1 MIAMIEHDT
10 DVNEIGKIIDAIPEV
25 AVRSFERKVQKWAEG
40 FKGVNYEA
48 IYDHLEKTDARSAF
62 LSAGTVPEFKLYGKG
77 PRELLVKVLTY
88 AMLGDG
94 QPITLIG
101 PPGSGKSQLVEALGA
116 VYIEMV
122 RRALKKYGIP
132 EYVLD
137 YAKLYEVQ
145 MNPNIS
151 KSALFQGRDLESTKE
166 DGMRIPMRLNSGG
179 VALIFGGVLFLDEL
193 NHAPSDII
201 AYLNQFLEPQTAVVS
216 FRGMSVRRSPVS
228 IIITAMNPKGKG
240 AGYNLTSKDLPQT
253 YTDRSW
259 ASVFVP
265 RSSYE
270 DECDIVTSLLKHDSL
285 IIPNDAIVRYSV
297 SISRKFLSKEL
308 QTSLRRSFDLAKS
321 LHSFSGN
328 GTLPF
333 PAAIKFI
340 ASNLKIKD
348 EDVLRRYYGLV
359 NRKEVYHP
367 DRVVPFD
374 EVETEKVTMKDAS
387 TEKASADPLT
397 EQIIRFV
404 GSNMELVSGTVRDVL
419 QLFLLPEDKRIP
431 LVDLLP

>member
-1 MIAMIEHDT
+1 MIRVEEDA
-10 DVNEIGKIIDAIPEV
+10 VSEIIGSLPPV
-25 AVRSFERKVQKWAEG
+25 ALASFNRKVERWAAA
-40 FKGVNYEA
+40 FKNVDYKA

-62 LSAGTVPEFKLYGKG
+62 LSAGVTPEFKLYGKG
-77 PRELLVKVLTY
+77 PRDLLVRTLTY
-88 AMLGDG
+88 ALLGDG

-116 VYIEMV
+116 VYVRMV
-122 RRALKKYGIP
+122 KDAVSKYNIP
-132 EYVLD
+132 DYVLE

-166 DGMRIPMRLNSGG
+166 DGMRIPMRLNAGG

-216 FRGMSVRRSPVS
+216 FRGLSIRRSPVS

-240 AGYNLTSKDLPQT
+240 AGYNLSSKDLPQT

-270 DECDIVTSLLKHDSL
+270 DECEIVRSLLQHDGAS
-285 IIPNDAIVRYSV
+285 IPDEAILRYSV

-308 QTSLRRSFDLAKS
+308 QTSLRKSFDLARS
-321 LHSFSGN
+321 LHSIEGN
-328 GTLPF
+328 GTLPY
-333 PAAIKFI
+333 PQAIKTL
-340 ASNLKIKD
+340 ASKLKIKD
-348 EDVLRRYYGLV
+348 EDVLRRYYSLV
-359 NRKEVYHP
+359 NRKETYLP
-367 DRVVPFD
+367 DKVVPFD
-374 EVETEKVTMKDAS
+374 EVETGKKTMDN
-387 TEKASADPLT
+387 ASAEVASSDAMT
-397 EQIIRFV
+397 ERIIRFI
-404 GSNMELVSGTVRDVL
+404 GSNVELVTQTVQDVL
-419 QLFLLPEDKRIP
+419 QLYLVPEDKRGS
-431 LVDLLP
+431 LTELLP

>member
-1 MIAMIEHDT
+1 MM
-10 DVNEIGKIIDAIPEV
+10 KIIGQNVDDDIDSIIGAIPEI
-25 AVRSFERKVQKWAEG
+25 AMNAFMKKVSKWAESFG
-40 FKGVNYEA
+40 DVDYKA
-48 IYDHLEKTDARSAF
+48 IYDHLQKTDARSAF
-62 LSAGTVPEFKLYGKG
+62 LSAGSVPEFKLYGKG

-116 VYIEMV
+116 VYMRLIKD
-122 RRALKKYGIP
+122 AFSKFGIP
-132 EYVLD
+132 EYVLE

-166 DGMRIPMRLNSGG
+166 DGMKIPMRLNSGG
-179 VALIFGGVLFLDEL
+179 VALVFGGVLFLDEL

-216 FRGMSVRRSPVS
+216 FRGLNIRRSPVS

-240 AGYNLTSKDLPQT
+240 AGYNITSKDLPQT

-270 DECDIVTSLLKHDSL
+270 DECDIVSSLLKHDLS
-285 IIPNDAIVRYSV
+285 ITPDDVIVRYSV
-297 SISRKFLSKEL
+297 SLSRKFLSKEL
-308 QTSLRRSFDLAKS
+308 QTSLRRSFDLAKT
-321 LHSFSGN
+321 LHSFVGN
-328 GTLPF
+328 ETKSF
-333 PAAIKFI
+333 PDAIKAI
-340 ASNLKIKD
+340 STGLGMKS
-348 EDVLRRYYGLV
+348 EDVLRRYYALV
-359 NRKEVYHP
+359 HRKEIYHP
-367 DRVVPFD
+367 DKVVPFD
-374 EVETEKVTMKDAS
+374 ETETENETMAGTS
-387 TEKASADPLT
+387 VEKASTDKAT
-397 EQIIRFV
+397 ERIVRFV
-404 GSNMELVSGTVRDVL
+404 GSNMAAVSETVRDVL
-419 QLFLLPEDKRIP
+419 QVFLLPEDKRSS
-431 LVDLLP
+431 LSDLLP